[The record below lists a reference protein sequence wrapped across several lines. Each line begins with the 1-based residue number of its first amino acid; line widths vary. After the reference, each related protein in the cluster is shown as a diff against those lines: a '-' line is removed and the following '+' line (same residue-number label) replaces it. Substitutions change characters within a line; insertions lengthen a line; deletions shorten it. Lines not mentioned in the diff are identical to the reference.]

1 MSIFSVLLCCSWE
14 KKVTFFNMMIFKVL
28 KVLERLTLIRLKIQ
42 NDKVKT
48 HHFVYAL
55 GNT

>member
-28 KVLERLTLIRLKIQ
+28 KVLEILTLIRLKIQ
-42 NDKVKT
+42 NDEVKT